1 MGKNYL
7 IGIGGTGARVVE
19 AVVHCCAAGL
29 GPDELTVFLVDPD
42 EGNGNLSRTKS
53 LVTQYQA
60 SRRAYTQRSGDHVP
74 LFRTRLRTP
83 ETLVWSIFDEKN
95 STLSRFVNLDNLR
108 ENAEDR
114 PLADF
119 ISVLFTREELD
130 TELNE
135 GFRGHPSIGAVV
147 MASPD
152 PQHEPWKTFWD
163 DVAACQAPHEARV
176 FLVGSIFGGT
186 GAAGVPT
193 FGAREMIKANP
204 SALVDDG
211 TSKVLLGGAL
221 VLPYFTFESPEAPP
235 TSADGAPEMYVTPAD
250 FPIATQAALQFY
262 NEKDLGFDQMYL
274 LGDSLA
280 QRVGRFSHGNQ
291 GQENRPHYIV
301 LVSALAAFDFFGQPE
316 VPPGSEPEYFYAC
329 RDGRPVD
336 WAGLPGTRDAG
347 RLAQHQAEVK
357 LALCAMT
364 AFAYVMA
371 TEGAAVLDT
380 PHDQVKDAWYRRNFS
395 FNPRRPEDAGLD
407 PRQHTQ
413 RAAIETVERFGEQFL
428 HWIAALDED
437 SGDARLVD
445 RRRLFADS
453 ASDSGEEEG
462 EARLLPPR
470 EHLAAIGEFVKG
482 TRRAPDFA
490 AFLDTLRDVRIDSAA
505 MSPANRWIN
514 LFYEAAQEFC
524 ASGYNI
530 PLAGRAR

>member
-19 AVVHCCAAGL
+19 AVVHCCAAGR
-29 GPDELTVFLVDPD
+29 GPDELTIFLVDPD

-53 LVTQYQA
+53 LLTQYQA
-60 SRRAYTQRSGDHVP
+60 CQQAYTQRSGEHVP

-83 ETLVWSIFDEKN
+83 ETLVWSIFEEKN
-95 STLSRFVNLDNLR
+95 ATLGGFVNLHNLR

-147 MASPD
+147 MATPD
-152 PQHEPWKTFWD
+152 PQAEPWKTFWD

-193 FGAREMIKANP
+193 FGARDMIKQNP
-204 SALVDDG
+204 AALVDGG

-235 TSADGAPEMYVTPAD
+235 VGADGTPEMYVTPAD

-291 GQENRPHYIV
+291 GQENRPHYIE
-301 LVSALAAFDFFGQPE
+301 LVSALAAFDFFGQPD
-316 VPPGSEPEYFYAC
+316 VPPGTEPAYFYAA

-336 WAGLPGTRDAG
+336 WAALPGTRDAA
-347 RLAQHQAEVK
+347 RLAQEQNEVK

-364 AFAYVMA
+364 AFAYAMA
-371 TEGAAVLDT
+371 TEGVDVLET
-380 PHDQVKDAWYRRNFS
+380 PHDQVKDAWYRRNFT
-395 FNPRRPEDAGLD
+395 FNSRRPEDAGLD
-407 PRQHTQ
+407 PRQHGQ
-413 RAAIETVERFGEQFL
+413 RAAIAAVTRFGEQFL
-428 HWIAALDED
+428 QWISALDEET
-437 SGDARLVD
+437 GDVRLVD
-445 RRRLFADS
+445 RRRLFVDAS
-453 ASDSGEEEG
+453 ALDEQEEP
-462 EARLLPPR
+462 RLLPPR

-482 TRRAPDFA
+482 ARRGPDFA
-490 AFLDTLRDVRIDSAA
+490 AFLDTMRDVRIESAS
-505 MSPANRWIN
+505 MTPADRWIN
-514 LFYEAAQEFC
+514 LFYEAAQSFC

-530 PLAGRAR
+530 PLAARSR